1 VSPCTAKMLHDDR
14 AAGRLAE
21 NDTVCVSVVGAGPE
35 RGAFLL
41 PVALA
46 EVVRPGA

>member
-1 VSPCTAKMLHDDR
+1 MLHDDL

-21 NDTVCVSVVGAGPE
+21 NDTICVSVVGAGPE

-41 PVALA
+41 PVAVP
-46 EVVRPGA
+46 EIVRPGA